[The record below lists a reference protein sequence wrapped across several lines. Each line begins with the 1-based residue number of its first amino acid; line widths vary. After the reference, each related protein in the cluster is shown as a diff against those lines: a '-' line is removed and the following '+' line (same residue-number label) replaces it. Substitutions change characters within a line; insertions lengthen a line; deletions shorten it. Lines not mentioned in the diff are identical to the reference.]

1 MNDIDIDIAREEGL
15 NNRTVIFTF
24 YSKKDKTVVSR
35 EGFPY
40 EIKDETLYYFDYEKK
55 EARQII
61 LKNLKS
67 IAKTGNPNTEA
78 SYPCQL

>member
-1 MNDIDIDIAREEGL
+1 MIDVDIDIAREEGQ

-24 YSKKDKTVVSR
+24 FSKKDKAVVSR

-40 EIKDETLYYFDYEKK
+40 EIKDETLIYFDYEKR

-67 IAKTGNPNTEA
+67 VKETGNPNTET
-78 SYPCQL
+78 SYPCKL

>member
-1 MNDIDIDIAREEGL
+1 MNELDMDIAREEGL

-40 EIKDETLYYFDYEKK
+40 EIRDEILYYFDYEKK
-55 EARQII
+55 EAGQIL
-61 LKNLKS
+61 LKDLKS
-67 IAKTGNPNTEA
+67 VRETGNPNTEA
-78 SYPCQL
+78 SYPCSL

>member
-1 MNDIDIDIAREEGL
+1 MNDVDIDIAREEGQ

-24 YSKKDKTVVSR
+24 YSKKDKGVVSH

-40 EIKDETLYYFDYEKK
+40 EIKDDTLYYFDYEKK
-55 EARQII
+55 EAGQIL

-67 IAKTGNPNTEA
+67 VKETGKPNTEA
-78 SYPCQL
+78 SCPCSL

>member
-1 MNDIDIDIAREEGL
+1 MNDVDIDIAREEGR

-24 YSKKDKTVVSR
+24 FSKKDKAVVSR

-40 EIKDETLYYFDYEKK
+40 EIKDDTLYYFDYKKK
-55 EARQII
+55 EAGQIL

-67 IAKTGNPNTEA
+67 VKETGNPNTEA
-78 SYPCQL
+78 SYPCNL

>member
-1 MNDIDIDIAREEGL
+1 MNDVDIDIAREEGQ

-24 YSKKDKTVVSR
+24 YSKKDKAVVSR

-40 EIKDETLYYFDYEKK
+40 EIKDETLYYFDYEKR
-55 EARQII
+55 EAGQII

-67 IAKTGNPNTEA
+67 IKETGNPNTET
-78 SYPCQL
+78 SSPCNL

>member
-1 MNDIDIDIAREEGL
+1 MNDVDIDIAREEGQ

-24 YSKKDKTVVSR
+24 YSKKNKAVVSR

-55 EARQII
+55 EAGQII

-67 IAKTGNPNTEA
+67 VTATGKPNTEA
-78 SYPCQL
+78 SYPCKL